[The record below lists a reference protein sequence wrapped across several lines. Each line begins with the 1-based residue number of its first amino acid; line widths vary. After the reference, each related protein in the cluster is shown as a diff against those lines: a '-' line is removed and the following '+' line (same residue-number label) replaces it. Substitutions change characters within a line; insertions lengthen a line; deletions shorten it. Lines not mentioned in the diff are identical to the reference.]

1 MARIEQPQI
10 PASEVAIY
18 GEHVTKEYQLGVL
31 GATTL
36 VRAMQSRMAKARGK
50 EDPNHKVF
58 WDGPPQGIVRA
69 VDDVSF
75 VVRKGDRVGLIGH
88 NGAGKSTLLKLICR
102 ITAPTE
108 GFIGYNGRVTSMLE
122 VGTGFHPE
130 LTGREN
136 VYMNGAILGMT
147 RAQIDKRMDEIVEFS
162 EVGKYIDT
170 PVKRYSS
177 GMYVRLAFSVSAHL
191 DADIV
196 IMDEV
201 LAVGDASFQEKCIQR
216 MREIAAAENRT
227 IIYVSHN
234 MGTVRALCDRSIVLE
249 EGRIVFDGSVSEGE
263 HIYLTGKGS
272 TTERDYT
279 DRFGRPDLEMPHDA
293 VILGA
298 AYETEGNVVDKE
310 LAVNLR
316 WRYERQLDDLH
327 ARVEIRNGEGT
338 AIASKNFWD
347 LGGGAPGTE
356 REARLSLDIHQLR
369 NGDYHTTYVLY
380 RVGDAGSSII
390 MDRVDGLD
398 VVIRDPE
405 RDKRMLW
412 HSDWWGPIEL

>member
-1 MARIEQPQI
+1 MQNGEQAI
-10 PASEVAIY
+10 PASELAIY
-18 GEHVTKEYQLGVL
+18 AEHVTKEYQLGVI

-36 VRAMQSRMAKARGK
+36 VRAVQSRMARARGD
-50 EDPNHKVF
+50 EDPNRKLGSTRPREGF
-58 WDGPPQGIVRA
+58 IRA

-75 VVRKGDRVGLIGH
+75 QLRKGDRLGLIGH

-102 ITAPTE
+102 ITSPTE
-108 GFIGYNGRVTSMLE
+108 GFIGYNGHITSMLE
-122 VGTGFHPE
+122 VGTGFHGE

-147 RAQIDKRMDEIVEFS
+147 RSQIDRRMDDIIEFS

-201 LAVGDASFQEKCIQR
+201 LAVGDAAFQEKCIHR

-234 MGTVRALCDRSIVLE
+234 MNTVRALCDRCIVLE
-249 EGRIVFDGSVSEGE
+249 EGRIVYDGDVNHGEQVYRLGVGSV
-263 HIYLTGKGS
+263 
-272 TTERDYT
+272 TERDYT
-279 DRFGRPDLEMPHDA
+279 SE
-293 VILGA
+293 A
-298 AYETEGNVVDKE
+298 AHKDTDSSNEAHIIAASYPGNGNVMDKE

-316 WRYERQLDDLH
+316 WRYNRSLEDLH
-327 ARVEIRNGEGT
+327 ARVEICDSQGKT
-338 AIASKNFWD
+338 IASKVFWD
-347 LGGGAPGTE
+347 LGAGASGDE
-356 REARLSLDIHQLR
+356 REDVLRTDIHQLQ
-369 NGDYHTTYVLY
+369 NGDYQTVYVLF
-380 RVGDAGSSII
+380 RVGEGNSFLIV
-390 MDRVDGLD
+390 DRVAGLSFA
-398 VVIRDPE
+398 IRDPE
-405 RDKRMLW
+405 RDKPVLW
-412 HSDWWGPIEL
+412 RSDWWGHFSL